1 MNIRVVSEHV
11 HAVFLIAVIAR
22 YTLLP
27 DDYKS
32 CRTWS
37 VGVVLFSQAT
47 MTYDIYSSLHFHYKQ
62 L

>member
-1 MNIRVVSEHV
+1 MNFRVVSEYAHTV
-11 HAVFLIAVIAR
+11 CTTAVIAR